1 MNTCFRSWA
10 ICSLWLAPVVVRAEV
25 PIPMECRVRDL
36 PGDRCGWCALET
48 LARFHHITEL
58 NHLADK
64 QTGRASIAD
73 LEAALDKVEVNFRVQ
88 DPGIRN
94 KAILRYA
101 VREKLGAI
109 VGFRELTPG
118 AGRHIVT
125 LVDYEP
131 DEVRV
136 IDSNDSDGRIRT
148 MSLKR
153 FLSWWDGFVLVIEPD
168 EERTDS
174 TKGTEAEMPME
185 RNNSSPP
192 QPEKK

>member
-1 MNTCFRSWA
+1 MNICFRSFA
-10 ICSLWLAPVVVRAEV
+10 IFSLFLVPAAARAEV

-48 LARFHHITEL
+48 LARYHHITEL

-64 QTGRASIAD
+64 KTGRASIAD
-73 LEAALDKVEVNFRVQ
+73 LEEALDKVEVNYRVQ

-109 VGFRELTPG
+109 VGFRELTSG

-125 LVDYEP
+125 LVDYGP

-148 MSLKR
+148 MPLKR

-168 EERTDS
+168 
-174 TKGTEAEMPME
+174 KAP
-185 RNNSSPP
+185 
-192 QPEKK
+192 